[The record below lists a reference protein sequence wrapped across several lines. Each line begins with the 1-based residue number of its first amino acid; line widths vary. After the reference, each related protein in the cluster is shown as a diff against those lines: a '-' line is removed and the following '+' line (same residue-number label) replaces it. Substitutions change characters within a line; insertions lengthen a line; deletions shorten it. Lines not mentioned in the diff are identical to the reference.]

1 MRRFAGYAAPEP
13 GFQKEILHSTFVV
26 PSRVLSTDVKLKKD
40 HAPLWPERCVVCGL
54 DAPNHTVALGT
65 FQVTWLST
73 LTMSFGKRE
82 TVGSVPACAS
92 CETRLVWERRGRFL
106 LSGFFIVAAVW
117 LLPKVFG
124 LPKGKL
130 MKLAIA
136 GYGFVGL
143 IPGTLLT
150 VFFPPPLD
158 ITSHSDSVWYEFRDE
173 RYAAEFAA
181 RNASGVID
189 VL

>member
-1 MRRFAGYAAPEP
+1 M
-13 GFQKEILHSTFVV
+13 V
-26 PSRVLSTDVKLKKD
+26 PSRVLSTDVKLKND

-117 LLPKVFG
+117 LLPKIFG